1 MTTAPFPMRGA
12 VAVVTGAASGIGA
25 ALAPALA
32 AKGCHLALSD
42 LNDVGLA
49 RTAEACRALGVNV
62 STHILDVAKAEACA
76 DYPAVVLAEH
86 GQVDILVNN
95 AGVALF
101 GRFDEMTLADFEWV
115 MGINLFGVVRLTKAF
130 LPHLQARPAAHIAN
144 VSSIFGVIAP
154 PGQTAYC
161 AAKFAVRGFNESLR
175 HELAGSSVTLTSIH
189 PGGVATNIA
198 NSARISQGAE
208 PGDPEARRERLARF
222 LSKPPAEA
230 AADIVAA
237 IEARAP
243 RLLIGKDAR
252 QMELVQ
258 RLFPVTYWKRMR
270 KAFA

>member
-1 MTTAPFPMRGA
+1 MQPFPMRGA

-25 ALAPALA
+25 ALALALA
-32 AKGCHLALSD
+32 AKGCNLALCD
-42 LNDVGLA
+42 VNDVGLE
-49 RTAEACRALGVNV
+49 RTAEAARAHGVKV
-62 STHILDVAKAEACA
+62 STHSLDVANAEACS
-76 DYPAVVLAEH
+76 DFPSVVLAEH

-115 MGINLFGVVRLTKAF
+115 MGINFFGVVRLTKAF

-161 AAKFAVRGFNESLR
+161 ASKFGVRGFNEALR
-175 HELAGSSVTLTSIH
+175 HELAGSTVTLTSIH

-198 NSARISQGAE
+198 NSARVAQGARVAS
-208 PGDPEARRERLARF
+208 PEERRERLARF

-230 AADIVAA
+230 AADIVHA
-237 IEARAP
+237 IESRAP
-243 RLLIGKDAR
+243 RLLIGNDAKR
-252 QMELVQ
+252 MEFIQ
-258 RLFPVTYWKRMR
+258 RLFPVTYWPRLAKFMR
-270 KAFA
+270 

>member
-1 MTTAPFPMRGA
+1 MRGA

-32 AKGCHLALSD
+32 AKGCDLAICD
-42 LNDVGLA
+42 INDVGLA
-49 RTAEACRALGVNV
+49 RTAEACRAAGVKV
-62 STHILDVAKAEACA
+62 STHILDVADAAACA
-76 DYPAVVLAEH
+76 DFPSVVLAEH

-115 MGINLFGVVRLTKAF
+115 MGINFFGVVRLTKAF

-161 AAKFAVRGFNESLR
+161 ASKFGVRGFNEALR
-175 HELAGSSVTLTSIH
+175 HELAGSTVTLTSVH

-198 NSARISQGAE
+198 NAARVAQGARITE
-208 PGDPEARRERLARF
+208 DPEARRERLARF
-222 LSKPPAEA
+222 LSKPPSEA
-230 AADIVAA
+230 AADIVRA
-237 IEARAP
+237 IETRAP
-243 RLLIGKDAR
+243 RLLIGSDAR
-252 QMELVQ
+252 RMEIIQ
-258 RLFPVTYWKRMR
+258 RLFPVTYWSRLAKFMR
-270 KAFA
+270 

>member
-1 MTTAPFPMRGA
+1 MQPFPMQGA

-32 AKGCHLALSD
+32 AKGCHLAICD
-42 LNDVGLA
+42 VNDVGLS
-49 RTAEACRALGVNV
+49 RTAEACRDAGAKV
-62 STHILDVAKAEACA
+62 STHILDVADAQACA
-76 DYPAVVLAEH
+76 DFPAVVLAEH

-115 MGINLFGVVRLTKAF
+115 MGINFFGVVRLTKAF
-130 LPHLQARPAAHIAN
+130 LPHLQARPAAHIAY

-161 AAKFAVRGFNESLR
+161 ASKFGVRGFNEALR
-175 HELAGSSVTLTSIH
+175 HELAGSTVTLTSIH

-198 NSARISQGAE
+198 ESARVAQGARV
-208 PGDPEARRERLARF
+208 GDPQERRERLARF

-230 AADIVAA
+230 AADIVEA

-243 RLLIGKDAR
+243 RLLIGNDAKR
-252 QMELVQ
+252 MELIQ
-258 RLFPVTYWKRMR
+258 RLFPVTYWPRLAKFMR
-270 KAFA
+270 